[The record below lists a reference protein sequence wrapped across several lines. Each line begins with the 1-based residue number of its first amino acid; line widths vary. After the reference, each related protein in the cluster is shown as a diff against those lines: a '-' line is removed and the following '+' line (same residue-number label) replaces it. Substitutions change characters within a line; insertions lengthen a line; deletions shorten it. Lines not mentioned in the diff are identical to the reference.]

1 MGNISPNKT
10 RTMLTIE
17 KDLLE
22 EIRVIAEEEER
33 SLNQM
38 IIYMIKQYM
47 KKVNKAKKGVDD

>member
-47 KKVNKAKKGVDD
+47 KEKQKKDSE

>member
-1 MGNISPNKT
+1 MANIKETKT

-22 EIRVIAEEEER
+22 EIRVMAEEEER

-47 KKVNKAKKGVDD
+47 KNAKKE

>member
-1 MGNISPNKT
+1 MANISPNKT

-22 EIRVIAEEEER
+22 EIRVMAEEEER

-47 KKVNKAKKGVDD
+47 KKEKKE